1 MSSPKTILSRKS
13 LAELKGIAQD
23 LGLTG
28 YTKFRSANKDELV
41 DSVYEALKRELQR
54 RKEKKIPVVPSVEMP
69 RSEEQCNSVPSRGG
83 FSIKDLQK
91 IAKEIGIDPKGM
103 KKKELCEKIIAG
115 KFSIGDK
122 IIKERSRSHMRSRS
136 RTPSP
141 PRMRSRARSAVPT
154 RIPSV
159 LTNCNEPPSKGGYS
173 IDKVRKIARENG
185 IDPKRM
191 TKKEICNELL
201 KKAQPEAEAE
211 TETEFDPFEPKPKR
225 SISPPKSPKSPRGVS
240 PSRRVPT
247 DLRNCNQVP
256 SRGGFDRGEIQKLS
270 ENFGIDTK
278 GLTKK
283 AMCDK
288 LMTKLGGGLPPMREE
303 EVESEEDGLSHYDSC
318 LKTLSKQNVRD
329 LLKDMDKAGLQN
341 NKPTKKADIIEYLC
355 SLSHDSCDYDRD
367 CADGR
372 QCDISN
378 YELLGSGLCVKDSTI
393 ESRRDSAKGLAH
405 MKINGKIYFGTIASL
420 QAFRK
425 KYDKLVP
432 ERREE
437 VDIFAD
443 VPERGEEVDMLDLE
457 TIKIPDKIHVPELGV
472 ESGSRTAEQRHS
484 EKEGMRKHMEMRST
498 EENAK
503 LKSMYDARKRE
514 EELEGQEFESLARQA
529 FVEEEAKRRRE
540 AVNEFERKR
549 VAEEQRRPERMRRV
563 DENAKLKGVYDAKK
577 RDEELERH
585 EFEALVR
592 QAFVEEEEKRR
603 RDAVNEFERKRE
615 SERKRME
622 DVKRRKDDEMKRSAD
637 ILKRFEEEES
647 AKKSKLDK
655 ARLEEKLATK
665 KAQEEAD
672 AKKRA
677 EQQEA
682 HRLTAKKAQE
692 EADAKKRAEQQEAHR
707 LTAKKAQ
714 EEADAKK
721 RAEQQE
727 AHRLAAKKAQE
738 EVDAKKRAEQQ
749 EAHRLAS
756 KKAQEEARKIA
767 VGKEAE
773 ERRRTTEVP
782 REDIEDVLRKIKTPS
797 GVADIGRLS
806 DMQKKVLAC
815 LGLTS

>member
-682 HRLTAKKAQE
+682 HRL
-692 EADAKKRAEQQEAHR
+692 
-707 LTAKKAQ
+707 
-714 EEADAKK
+714 
-721 RAEQQE
+721 
-727 AHRLAAKKAQE
+727 AAKKAQE